1 MIKVF
6 RNIGGKYK
14 DKFPNGR
21 EYLIDNETSEP
32 AKFESVEVFLNL
44 LKSEGHDITTEQDL
58 KNWGLNIESVDE

>member
-1 MIKVF
+1 MIRVF
-6 RNIGGKYK
+6 RYMGGKYK

-21 EYLIDNETSEP
+21 EYLIDNETSEH